1 MSHGITKKFD
11 SVSDPSTHRRNVHE
25 VASELQKVGIS
36 KESVFLVY
44 DQSKINLSIL
54 RKFLATGGCSDIL
67 PSNDN
72 CIPLLQLLRH
82 QQLPAPSD
90 FEIFPLNLEIIFSFF
105 YPRHKLCG
113 CNHRALV
120 DCQQTKLVL
129 DKFDSLCNP
138 VESRGSEWQP
148 EEMATVSQRQILDF
162 FNWEKKAC
170 L

>member
-1 MSHGITKKFD
+1 M
-11 SVSDPSTHRRNVHE
+11 NVHE
-25 VASELQKVGIS
+25 VASELQKVGIL

-44 DQSKINLSIL
+44 HQSKIDLSIL
-54 RKFLATGGCSDIL
+54 RNFLATGGYSDIL

-72 CIPLLQLLRH
+72 CIPLLQLH
-82 QQLPAPSD
+82 CYQQLPAPSG
-90 FEIFPLNLEIIFSFF
+90 FRIFPLKPEIIFSVF

-113 CNHRALV
+113 RNHRALV

-148 EEMATVSQRQILDF
+148 EEMDTVSQRQILDF
-162 FNWEKKAC
+162 FSWEKKDC
-170 L
+170 